1 MSTSLLDSLTDTRSS
16 DSLSAMLLSAANQC
30 CHARLVRIYP
40 AEGVGHVFE
49 VGDGRQFVGRELGCD
64 IRLEDDT
71 VSRQHATI
79 ERFEDDYAVTDLGS
93 TNGTYVNEERIE
105 SRWLNAGDRVRFGNQ
120 ILKFLSAD
128 QIEAQYH
135 DAVYRI
141 MTTDGL
147 TLTYNKR
154 YLLDVLDREIYR
166 AVRTDHPLCVLMF
179 DVDEF
184 KSVNDVYG
192 HLAGDEALAELCH
205 RARTVL
211 RQDEVLA
218 RYGGD
223 EFALVMADT
232 PLQHAREA
240 AERLRQKIS
249 EAPLHTSFGDIPVT
263 ISVGITE
270 MPHEKTITAS
280 QLIELADRRLYM
292 AKESGRN
299 RIIG

>member
-1 MSTSLLDSLTDTRSS
+1 
-16 DSLSAMLLSAANQC
+16 
-30 CHARLVRIYP
+30 
-40 AEGVGHVFE
+40 
-49 VGDGRQFVGRELGCD
+49 
-64 IRLEDDT
+64 
-71 VSRQHATI
+71 
-79 ERFEDDYAVTDLGS
+79 
-93 TNGTYVNEERIE
+93 
-105 SRWLNAGDRVRFGNQ
+105 
-120 ILKFLSAD
+120 
-128 QIEAQYH
+128 
-135 DAVYRI
+135 

-166 AVRTDHPLCVLMF
+166 AVRTNHPLCVLMF

-184 KSVNDVYG
+184 KSVNDLYG
-192 HLAGDEALAELCH
+192 HLAGDEALAELCR

-232 PLQHAREA
+232 TLQHAREA

-249 EAPLHTSFGDIPVT
+249 EAPLHTTFGDIPVT

-270 MPHEKTITAS
+270 TPHEKTITAS